1 MKAQK
6 SHRYSLPHNIV
17 SLFIFLSVT
26 YSVFGLKEALGED
39 GVNAYAVHQKRIT
52 GAGVNIGLLSAGN
65 ARAGHTAFERTSGS
79 AVTNYDFTG
88 DGLSRS
94 SHDTEMAGI
103 ILSNG
108 SPTHP
113 DQVGVAPGARLHSA
127 RFSNK
132 QLYPSKVAKALDTL
146 IKNHSCRVIMT
157 GIQLPEE
164 IVVADGNSNWTKLY
178 DYYTETYDVVLA
190 SAAGNSS
197 PLVTVFGDIHNGITT
212 AGMVKSDPNG
222 VYYDII
228 GSISNKGT
236 TADGRKKPEI
246 AAPTQGLVAPTSS
259 GDDHWKTLD
268 PGGLGLT
275 SYAVPHT
282 AGVAA
287 LLLETAAKSP
297 VKNDDKTEVIKAVII
312 NSSDPSPFSA
322 DDHITNPADSITTWK
337 QDSGY
342 GKLDAL
348 RAYETLTAKQL
359 VKDTPPQENKGW
371 AYDVMGRDET
381 HKYQIHGVKG
391 QRLVA
396 TVTWHRKINKI
407 GNKYFEEPNRFYLD
421 LKIVSPS
428 GKMLAFETA
437 GRNNLI
443 KTDQFLKENG
453 LYTLVLKNPTPA
465 ENRDYGMAFELIDT
479 PAKTPLI
486 SP

>member
-1 MKAQK
+1 M
-6 SHRYSLPHNIV
+6 
-17 SLFIFLSVT
+17 
-26 YSVFGLKEALGED
+26 
-39 GVNAYAVHQKRIT
+39 
-52 GAGVNIGLLSAGN
+52 
-65 ARAGHTAFERTSGS
+65 
-79 AVTNYDFTG
+79 
-88 DGLSRS
+88 
-94 SHDTEMAGI
+94 
-103 ILSNG
+103 
-108 SPTHP
+108 
-113 DQVGVAPGARLHSA
+113 
-127 RFSNK
+127 
-132 QLYPSKVAKALDTL
+132 
-146 IKNHSCRVIMT
+146 
-157 GIQLPEE
+157 
-164 IVVADGNSNWTKLY
+164 
-178 DYYTETYDVVLA
+178 
-190 SAAGNSS
+190 
-197 PLVTVFGDIHNGITT
+197 
-212 AGMVKSDPNG
+212 
-222 VYYDII
+222 
-228 GSISNKGT
+228 
-236 TADGRKKPEI
+236 
-246 AAPTQGLVAPTSS
+246 
-259 GDDHWKTLD
+259 
-268 PGGLGLT
+268 GLT

-322 DDHITNPADSITTWK
+322 DDHIANPADSITSWK
-337 QDSGY
+337 PDSGY

-371 AYDVMGRDET
+371 AYDVMGRDKT
-381 HKYQIHGVKG
+381 HKYQIQGVKG
-391 QRLVA
+391 QRLVT